1 MEDERRIYR
10 ASMREADMLKLLRDY
25 VQAEGGIFW
34 HIRDA
39 RGQEVE
45 HAPDVICILPPRRG
59 VAPGIVAF
67 FELKTQ
73 KDRVTVQQRN
83 VLRLADM
90 ATEVVAGIVR
100 PNPRTQFLEIT
111 IDDALELLGKNPW

>member
-1 MEDERRIYR
+1 MSE
-10 ASMREADMLKLLRDY
+10 SDMLKALRDY
-25 VQAEGGIFW
+25 VQAEGGVFW

-39 RGQEVE
+39 RGQEVVGV
-45 HAPDVICILPPRRG
+45 PDVICILPPRRG

-73 KDRVTVQQRN
+73 ADRVTVQQRH

-90 ATEVVAGIVR
+90 ATEIVAGIVR
-100 PNPRTQFLEIT
+100 PNPRNQLLEIT
-111 IDDALELLGKNPW
+111 LDDALTLLGKAAW

>member
-1 MEDERRIYR
+1 VERYR
-10 ASMREADMLKLLRDY
+10 ASMSESDMLTLLRDY
-25 VQAEGGIFW
+25 VEAEGGVFW

-39 RGQEVE
+39 RGQEVVGV
-45 HAPDVICILPPRRG
+45 PDVICILPPRRG

-73 KDRVTVQQRN
+73 KDRVTVQQLN

-100 PNPRTQFLEIT
+100 PNPRSQFLEIT
-111 IDDALELLGKNPW
+111 IDDALELLGRVPWS